1 MNYVVAVLPDRIQ
14 AEGAYL
20 ALEAEGIKST
30 ILGRGYKTAD
40 EFGLVDPKEQA
51 KKQAKLMSYWLIPFG
66 FFAGCAFSLATGL
79 NTFAWAGEIGNH
91 IVGGLLGAGGGAM
104 GSVFV
109 GGGVVWVV
117 VVCVVMICVI
127 WRLLFQPSQVL
138 WVLKAP
144 KRSLL
149 LFIVATAD

>member
-66 FFAGCAFSLATGL
+66 FFCRLCFQSGYRFKYLCLGWGNWESHRWGTAGR
-79 NTFAWAGEIGNH
+79 W
-91 IVGGLLGAGGGAM
+91 
-104 GSVFV
+104 
-109 GGGVVWVV
+109 W
-117 VVCVVMICVI
+117 
-127 WRLLFQPSQVL
+127 WRYG
-138 WVLKAP
+138 
-144 KRSLL
+144 
-149 LFIVATAD
+149 